1 VIGLNQI
8 QNYEFGGGFVSGAS
22 SILVDAGCGKVL
34 DVEVSAYLRVLMVSM
49 VGYWGRMKM

>member
-1 VIGLNQI
+1 V
-8 QNYEFGGGFVSGAS
+8 
-22 SILVDAGCGKVL
+22 CGKGL